1 MLQSVRLSKNC
12 RGIENTEN
20 FYFLQELRLQ
30 VKPCCLG
37 LNISRGL
44 LPALIV
50 SGTIMVGLFFSS
62 AYEQYSS
69 EFLTDASS
77 NLSNFFLFGSVLYT
91 LRVKMD
97 AL

>member
-1 MLQSVRLSKNC
+1 MLQSVQPSKNC

-30 VKPCCLG
+30 VKSCCLG

-44 LPALIV
+44 LPAHIV

-69 EFLTDASS
+69 EFLADASS
-77 NLSNFFLFGSVLYT
+77 NLSNFFSFQECIIHIKS
-91 LRVKMD
+91 
-97 AL
+97 